1 MDFYEIVRKRRM
13 VRNFTGE
20 PVDPAAIERILDAA
34 KHGPSAG
41 FTQGQDFIV
50 VTDPQMKLRLAELCG
65 EEGYVEGGFDP
76 FISKG
81 AVLLVPCTSERAYHL
96 RYQQPDKVDDDGNEI
111 DWPVPYWFVDMGHA
125 MLLVLLAVVAEGLAA
140 AYAGFFGDLDD
151 AREAL
156 GIPPEVTPIG
166 VISIGHPAPDK
177 RSPSLKRG
185 RRADYIHY
193 EKW

>member
-13 VRNFTGE
+13 VRNFTGD

-50 VTDPQMKLRLAELCG
+50 VTDPQMKVRIAKLCG
-65 EEGYVEGGFDP
+65 EAKYVKGGFDP

-96 RYQQPDKVDDDGNEI
+96 RYQQPDKVNADGTEI

-125 MLLVLLAVVAEGLAA
+125 MMLVLLAVVAEGLAA
-140 AYAGFFGDLDD
+140 SYAGFFGDLDD
-151 AREAL
+151 ARAAL
-156 GIPPEVTPIG
+156 GIPPEVTPLG
-166 VISIGHPAPDK
+166 AISIGHPAPDK
-177 RSPSLKRG
+177 RSRSLKRG
-185 RRADYIHY
+185 RRADYIHR